1 MTSHLMAQF
10 TPVALMMSIIAMN
23 HLIAN
28 QRADRK
34 TAAEA
39 TRLRAALA
47 AELRTLLELYRQ
59 NLQLIEQ
66 KADYILSSRSSVF
79 VYRNNLARITMLLDP
94 ALIEQIVGV
103 YGQNERIE
111 GIMSARSNFKCG
123 LTYQFSSA
131 DAKFEEWKHMF
142 EQAAADILSVSRL
155 FEDQNC
161 SVIATKTSVHPSQA
175 FDRLVQPESLQA
187 ATTAA

>member
-1 MTSHLMAQF
+1 MTSHLVAQF
-10 TPVALMMSIIAMN
+10 TPVALMMSIIAIN

-28 QRADRK
+28 QRTDRK
-34 TAAEA
+34 TAAE
-39 TRLRAALA
+39 TDRLRAALA
-47 AELRTLLELYRQ
+47 AELRTLLELYSQ

-123 LTYQFSSA
+123 LTYQFLPA
-131 DAKFEEWKHMF
+131 EARFDEWKYMF

-155 FEDQNC
+155 LEDQNW
-161 SVIATKTSVHPSQA
+161 SFIATKTSVHASQA
-175 FDRLVQPESLQA
+175 FGWLVQPESLQA
-187 ATTAA
+187 ATTAG